1 MENAS
6 KALIIAGAILLAI
19 LIIGLGMLIFNQ
31 ARDTVSQ
38 ANLDQETITAFN
50 SKFDTY
56 IGDNVKGTTVKQLI
70 ATVRDNNL
78 SVDGSTTYGIEVKV
92 GSSAVG
98 SMTENSTAPVA
109 DDATKL
115 NAARNSISSGKTYKV
130 VASYSSKTKLI
141 NGFTITEN

>member
-38 ANLDQETITAFN
+38 ANLDQETVTAFN

-78 SVDGSTTYGIEVKV
+78 SVDASTTYGIKITLK
-92 GSSAVG
+92 GAVAG
-98 SMTENSTAPVA
+98 TMTEDSTTPDAS
-109 DDATKL
+109 DATKL
-115 NAARNSISSGKTYKV
+115 NEARNSVSSGKTYKV